1 MGFKYLVDVVLQI
14 IKKINNKK
22 QNQSQGLK
30 KQSQDVKNFKFYYG

>member
-14 IKKINNKK
+14 IKINNNK
-22 QNQSQGLK
+22 QSQGLK